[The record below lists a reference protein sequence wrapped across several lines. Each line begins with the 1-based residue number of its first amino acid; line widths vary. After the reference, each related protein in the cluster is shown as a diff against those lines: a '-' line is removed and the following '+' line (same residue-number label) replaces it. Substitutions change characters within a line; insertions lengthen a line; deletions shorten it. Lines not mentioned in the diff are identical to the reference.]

1 MSEPTMPPSLP
12 PMSGQSIPQGSV
24 PATGRIEN
32 GDYYFDK
39 FDDRPIPT
47 MVNRLI
53 IEKGS
58 WTKAI
63 IGFVLGG
70 VFLLACVNSV
80 RTEQSVVAM
89 ILCFLIGA
97 LLIVAGL
104 TMMPRKDYIDYQGFY
119 VTSIFGSKRFPWPH
133 SRTSFYVRNTR
144 AGNAAS
150 ASARMTQTFD
160 VKLIS
165 AEGMQIPL
173 GIVFTGPNSDELEWR
188 GVVQCSRIWDWG
200 VARGYTV
207 ETGEY
212 IPLSGAGIHQA
223 LRQSQEERY
232 GLRQSFNHEC
242 DRLLVIRHRDFLC
255 DFLAPRRCKAD
266 CASLNANS
274 LANPLPDHLL
284 GIGIDQLELQRGR
297 AAVDYQNFHITFSFV
312 SFF

>member
-63 IGFVLGG
+63 VGFVLGG

-80 RTEQSVVAM
+80 RSEQSVAAI

-104 TMMPRKDYIDYQGFY
+104 AMKH
-119 VTSIFGSKRFPWPH
+119 W
-133 SRTSFYVRNTR
+133 
-144 AGNAAS
+144 
-150 ASARMTQTFD
+150 
-160 VKLIS
+160 
-165 AEGMQIPL
+165 
-173 GIVFTGPNSDELEWR
+173 
-188 GVVQCSRIWDWG
+188 
-200 VARGYTV
+200 
-207 ETGEY
+207 
-212 IPLSGAGIHQA
+212 
-223 LRQSQEERY
+223 
-232 GLRQSFNHEC
+232 
-242 DRLLVIRHRDFLC
+242 
-255 DFLAPRRCKAD
+255 
-266 CASLNANS
+266 
-274 LANPLPDHLL
+274 
-284 GIGIDQLELQRGR
+284 
-297 AAVDYQNFHITFSFV
+297 
-312 SFF
+312 

>member
-47 MVNRLI
+47 VVNRLI

-212 IPLSGAGIHQA
+212 IPLSGVGIHQA

-232 GLRQSFNHEC
+232 GLRQNFN
-242 DRLLVIRHRDFLC
+242 
-255 DFLAPRRCKAD
+255 
-266 CASLNANS
+266 
-274 LANPLPDHLL
+274 
-284 GIGIDQLELQRGR
+284 Q
-297 AAVDYQNFHITFSFV
+297 
-312 SFF
+312 

>member
-104 TMMPRKDYIDYQGFY
+104 AMMPRKDYIDH
-119 VTSIFGSKRFPWPH
+119 P
-133 SRTSFYVRNTR
+133 
-144 AGNAAS
+144 
-150 ASARMTQTFD
+150 
-160 VKLIS
+160 LI
-165 AEGMQIPL
+165 
-173 GIVFTGPNSDELEWR
+173 
-188 GVVQCSRIWDWG
+188 
-200 VARGYTV
+200 
-207 ETGEY
+207 
-212 IPLSGAGIHQA
+212 
-223 LRQSQEERY
+223 
-232 GLRQSFNHEC
+232 
-242 DRLLVIRHRDFLC
+242 
-255 DFLAPRRCKAD
+255 
-266 CASLNANS
+266 
-274 LANPLPDHLL
+274 LPDTPL
-284 GIGIDQLELQRGR
+284 
-297 AAVDYQNFHITFSFV
+297 NN
-312 SFF
+312 